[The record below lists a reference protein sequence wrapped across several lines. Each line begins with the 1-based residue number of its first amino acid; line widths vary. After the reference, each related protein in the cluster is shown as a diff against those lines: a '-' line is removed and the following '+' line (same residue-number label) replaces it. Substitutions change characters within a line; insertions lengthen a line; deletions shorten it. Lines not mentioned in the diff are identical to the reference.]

1 MQVVEDMALRVHTA
15 PLCDAL
21 SVPRA
26 TLYRR
31 REQAR
36 APARE
41 PTPRPTPERALA
53 AAERQ
58 QVLDV
63 LHSNRFVDTAPAE
76 VVATLMDEKK
86 YLCSERTMYRILAS
100 ADEVRERRNQ
110 LHHPNYE
117 KPELLATGP
126 NQVWSWDISKLK
138 GPAKWTY
145 FYLYVMLDIFSRYA
159 VGWMVAQR
167 ENSELAK
174 RLIRESCDKEGI
186 EAEQLTIHSD
196 RGSPMKA
203 KTTGQLLADLGVTK
217 SHSRPHVSN
226 DNPFSESHF
235 KTFKYRPGFP
245 ERFGSQQDA
254 LSWSR
259 RFFTW
264 YNQDHR
270 HSGIAMLTPEM
281 VHRGQ
286 AVAVLDKRHEVALA
300 AYHTHPERFVNGPP
314 QPVATPHAVWIN
326 PPEKSGD
333 TTEGEL
339 H

>member
-1 MQVVEDMALRVHTA
+1 MQVVEEMAPSVPTA

-21 SVPRA
+21 GVSRA

-31 REQAR
+31 HLAAR
-36 APARE
+36 TQTCGPK
-41 PTPRPTPERALA
+41 PRPTPSRALGP
-53 AAERQ
+53 AERH

-63 LHSNRFVDTAPAE
+63 LHSERFVDTAPAE

-86 YLCSERTMYRILAS
+86 YLCSARSMYRILAS
-100 ADEVRERRNQ
+100 EDEVGERRNQ
-110 LHHPNYE
+110 LRHPNYE

-126 NQVWSWDISKLK
+126 NQVWSWDITKLK

-167 ENSELAK
+167 ENAELAK
-174 RLIRESCDKEGI
+174 RFIRETCDKEGI
-186 EAEQLTIHSD
+186 KQEQLTIHSD

-226 DNPFSESHF
+226 DNPFSESLF

-245 ERFGSQQDA
+245 KRLGSQQDA

-259 RFFTW
+259 KFFTW
-264 YNQDHR
+264 YNQHHR

-286 AVAVLDKRHEVALA
+286 AMAVLDKRHEVALA
-300 AYHTHPERFVNGPP
+300 AYGTHPERFVNGPP
-314 QPVATPHAVWIN
+314 KPVATPHAVWIN
-326 PPEKSGD
+326 PPENSGD

>member
-1 MQVVEDMALRVHTA
+1 MQVVEEMASSVPTA

-21 SVPRA
+21 GVSRA
-26 TLYRR
+26 TLYRKHLA
-31 REQAR
+31 AR
-36 APARE
+36 TQTCGPK
-41 PTPRPTPERALA
+41 PRPTPSRALGP
-53 AAERQ
+53 AERL

-63 LHSNRFVDTAPAE
+63 LHSERFVDTAPAE

-86 YLCSERTMYRILAS
+86 YLCSARSMYRILAS
-100 ADEVRERRNQ
+100 EDEVRERRNQ
-110 LHHPNYE
+110 LRHPNYE

-126 NQVWSWDISKLK
+126 NQVWSWDITKLK

-167 ENSELAK
+167 ENAVLAK
-174 RLIRESCDKEGI
+174 RFIRETCDKEGI
-186 EAEQLTIHSD
+186 KQEQLTIHSD

-226 DNPFSESHF
+226 DNPFSESLF

-245 ERFGSQQDA
+245 KRLGCQQDA

-259 RFFTW
+259 KFFAW
-264 YNQDHR
+264 YNQHYR
-270 HSGIAMLTPEM
+270 HSGIAMMTPEM

-300 AYHTHPERFVNGPP
+300 AYNAHPERFVNGPP

-326 PPEKSGD
+326 PPENSGD

>member
-1 MQVVEDMALRVHTA
+1 MQTVEDMAPNVPTA

-31 REQAR
+31 RKQAR
-36 APARE
+36 APTSE

-53 AAERQ
+53 PAERQ
-58 QVLDV
+58 RVLDV
-63 LHSNRFVDTAPAE
+63 LHSKRFVDTAPAE

-100 ADEVRERRNQ
+100 EDEVRERRNQ
-110 LHHPNYE
+110 LRHPHYA

-126 NQVWSWDISKLK
+126 NQVWSWDITKLK
-138 GPAKWTY
+138 GPTKWTY
-145 FYLYVMLDIFSRYA
+145 FYLYVMIDIFSRYV

-167 ENSELAK
+167 ENAELAK

-186 EAEQLTIHSD
+186 EPEQLTIHSD

-226 DNPFSESHF
+226 DNPFSESQF

-245 ERFGSQQDA
+245 ERFGGQQHA

-259 RFFTW
+259 VFFPW
-264 YNQDHR
+264 YNQVHR

-286 AVAVLDKRHEVALA
+286 ADAVLAQRHEVALA
-300 AYHTHPERFVNGPP
+300 AYHAHPERFVNGPP
-314 QPVATPHAVWIN
+314 KPVAAPHAVWIN
-326 PPEKSGD
+326 PPEQSGD